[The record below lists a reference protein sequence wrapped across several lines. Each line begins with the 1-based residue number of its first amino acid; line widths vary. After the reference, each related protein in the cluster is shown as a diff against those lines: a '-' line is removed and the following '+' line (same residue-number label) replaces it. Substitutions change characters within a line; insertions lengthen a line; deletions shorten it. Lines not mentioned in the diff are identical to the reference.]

1 MEYFQNDSENNCNIC
16 FFNSDD
22 NLLYQNNN
30 SNYCNDLLNDND
42 NINSLSYYLNNFI
55 NNGIELDED
64 NALSQANFEN
74 KENLNEKLEKKESS
88 SSIASEKTKNST
100 KTNINT
106 KTNENKE
113 KIFNISKQKKKDRKM
128 LGRKRLEDKKE
139 TKAAKHTKFDFDN
152 VVRKIKSNMF
162 DALKNYLN
170 QSLNEEEG
178 EIIPKEKQ
186 RKRKIEFNTECFL
199 KIEQDT
205 VVNINVNEN
214 KKLLNITL
222 REIFSRNVS
231 DKVIKFSSYG
241 LEHNK
246 YFIEQL
252 RQNERK
258 KRTNKILD
266 MTFLQ
271 CLKHVRGDEGEYQE
285 TLRGLEKEFE
295 YKINEMEEKD
305 GKEYV
310 ETFKGFL
317 KDYEVLYEQKKS
329 RNRSQK

>member
-1 MEYFQNDSENNCNIC
+1 MEFEQSNSENNYNP
-16 FFNSDD
+16 FGFYSDESLFD
-22 NLLYQNNN
+22 ENNN
-30 SNYCNDLLNDND
+30 FNGRTNFFNDND
-42 NINSLSYYLNNFI
+42 NINISSFGLDTFI
-55 NNGIELDED
+55 NNDIELDED

-74 KENLNEKLEKKESS
+74 RENFNERIKKKESS
-88 SSIASEKTKNST
+88 SSNISSDKTKNAT
-100 KTNINT
+100 YTN
-106 KTNENKE
+106 TNENKE
-113 KIFNISKQKKKDRKM
+113 KIFNITKEKKKNKKM
-128 LGRKRLEDKKE
+128 LGRKRLEDNKE
-139 TKAAKHTKFDFDN
+139 TKTAKHTKFDFDN

-162 DALKNYLN
+162 DAIKNYLN
-170 QSLNEEEG
+170 QSLKEEEG

-186 RKRKIEFNTECFL
+186 RKRKIEFDTECFL

-214 KKLLNITL
+214 KKLLNLTL

-231 DKVIKFSSYG
+231 DKVVKFSSYG

-258 KRTNKILD
+258 KRTNEILD
-266 MTFLQ
+266 RTFLQ
-271 CLKHVRGDEGEYQE
+271 CLKHVRGEEGEYSKY
-285 TLRGLEKEFE
+285 LRGLEKEFE

-305 GKEYV
+305 GKDYV
-310 ETFKGFL
+310 NTFKGFL
-317 KDYEVLYEQKKS
+317 KDYEALYEQKKS